1 MNIRVSFAIKIITS
15 MTLFLIVGQSLF
27 AQDQRQQNLEAQ
39 RKRLQQDIKQINTL
53 LFSNEKRKKSVL
65 TQVEDLNLKINVRR
79 RLIRVTNEQA
89 NRLTQQINVNQR
101 SISRQRKELEELKKD
116 YSEMILKS
124 YQSKSGQSR
133 MMFLFSSENFLQA
146 YKRFQY
152 LKQYASFRK
161 KQGELILEKTQIL
174 QELNISLIDQKRK
187 KENLVK
193 ENRAAEEKYRQ
204 EQNSQESLVQ
214 ELKKKERNFIS
225 QIKNKQ
231 KKTKEINK
239 EIQRLIR
246 EAIIASNKAAGG
258 KRNSKVF
265 RLTPEDKLISDNI
278 EANKGKLPWPVQQ
291 GLVIQS
297 FGRQPH
303 PVVKT
308 AIIQSNGVTIATPKN
323 AQARAVFEGKVMSII
338 GFKGSNPTVLIQHG
352 NYITAYSNLGE
363 VYVIKGQKVK
373 PKEIIGKVF
382 TNFETG
388 KTELKFS
395 VFKASTPVNPKTWI
409 YRM

>member
-1 MNIRVSFAIKIITS
+1 MNIRVSFAINIITS
-15 MTLFLIVGQSLF
+15 MALFLIVGQSLF

-39 RKRLQQDIKQINTL
+39 RKRLQQEIKQINTL

-101 SISRQRKELEELKKD
+101 SISRQRKELEALKKD

-161 KQGELILEKTQIL
+161 KQGELISEKTQIL
-174 QELNISLIDQKRK
+174 QELNISLINQKRE

-193 ENRAAEEKYRQ
+193 ENRVAEEKYRQ

-231 KKTKEINK
+231 KKAKEINK

-278 EANKGKLPWPVQQ
+278 EANKGKLPWPVEQ
-291 GLVIQS
+291 GLLIQS

-363 VYVIKGQKVK
+363 VYVTKGQKVK

-382 TNFETG
+382 TNSETG

>member
-101 SISRQRKELEELKKD
+101 SISRQREELEELKKD

-363 VYVIKGQKVK
+363 VYVFKGQKVK

-382 TNFETG
+382 TNSETG

>member
-193 ENRAAEEKYRQ
+193 ENRTAEEKYRQ

>member
-1 MNIRVSFAIKIITS
+1 M
-15 MTLFLIVGQSLF
+15 
-27 AQDQRQQNLEAQ
+27 
-39 RKRLQQDIKQINTL
+39 
-53 LFSNEKRKKSVL
+53 
-65 TQVEDLNLKINVRR
+65 
-79 RLIRVTNEQA
+79 IRVTNEQA

-101 SISRQRKELEELKKD
+101 SISRQREELEELKKD

-363 VYVIKGQKVK
+363 VYVFKGQKVK

-382 TNFETG
+382 TNSETG

>member
-101 SISRQRKELEELKKD
+101 SISRQREELEELKKD

-265 RLTPEDKLISDNI
+265 MLTPEDKLISDNI

-382 TNFETG
+382 TNSETG

>member
-1 MNIRVSFAIKIITS
+1 MNIRVSFAINIITS

-39 RKRLQQDIKQINTL
+39 RKRLQQEIKQINTL

-101 SISRQRKELEELKKD
+101 SISRQRKELEALKKD

-161 KQGELILEKTQIL
+161 KQGELISEKTQIL
-174 QELNISLIDQKRK
+174 QELNISLINQKRE

-193 ENRAAEEKYRQ
+193 ENRVAEEKYRQ

-231 KKTKEINK
+231 KKG
-239 EIQRLIR
+239 QR
-246 EAIIASNKAAGG
+246 
-258 KRNSKVF
+258 
-265 RLTPEDKLISDNI
+265 DK
-278 EANKGKLPWPVQQ
+278 
-291 GLVIQS
+291 
-297 FGRQPH
+297 
-303 PVVKT
+303 
-308 AIIQSNGVTIATPKN
+308 
-323 AQARAVFEGKVMSII
+323 
-338 GFKGSNPTVLIQHG
+338 
-352 NYITAYSNLGE
+352 
-363 VYVIKGQKVK
+363 
-373 PKEIIGKVF
+373 
-382 TNFETG
+382 
-388 KTELKFS
+388 
-395 VFKASTPVNPKTWI
+395 
-409 YRM
+409 

>member
-1 MNIRVSFAIKIITS
+1 MMSFRVGFTFNIIASIL
-15 MTLFLIVGQSLF
+15 LFIGQSLF
-27 AQDQRQQNLEAQ
+27 AQNQRQQNLEAQ
-39 RKRLQQDIKQINTL
+39 RKRLQQEIKQINTL

-65 TQVEDLNLKINVRR
+65 TQVEDLSLKINVRR

-101 SISRQRKELEELKKD
+101 SISQQRKELEALKKD
-116 YSEMILKS
+116 YSDMILKS

-161 KQGELILEKTQIL
+161 KQGELISEKTQIL
-174 QELNISLIDQKRK
+174 QELNISLLDQKRK

-193 ENRAAEEKYRQ
+193 ENRAAEEQYRQ
-204 EQNSQESLVQ
+204 EQKSQESLVL

-225 QIKNKQ
+225 QIRRKQ
-231 KKTKEINK
+231 KKTNEINK

-246 EAIIASNKAAGG
+246 EAIIASNKAAGV
-258 KRNSKVF
+258 KRNSNVF
-265 RLTPEDKLISDNI
+265 SLTPEDQLISDNI
-278 EANKGKLPWPVQQ
+278 TANKGKLPWPVQQ
-291 GLVIQS
+291 GVVIQR

-338 GFKGSNPTVLIQHG
+338 GFKGSNPSVLIKHG
-352 NYITAYSNLGE
+352 NYITTYSNLGE
-363 VYVIKGQKVK
+363 VYVTKGQKVK
-373 PKEIIGKVF
+373 PKEVIGKVF
-382 TNFETG
+382 TNPETG

-395 VFKASTPVNPKTWI
+395 VFKASTPVNPKGWI

>member
-1 MNIRVSFAIKIITS
+1 M
-15 MTLFLIVGQSLF
+15 IVGQSLF

-39 RKRLQQDIKQINTL
+39 RKRLQQEIKQINTL

-101 SISRQRKELEELKKD
+101 SISRQRKELEALKKD

-161 KQGELILEKTQIL
+161 KQGELISEKTQIL
-174 QELNISLIDQKRK
+174 QELNISLINQKRE

-193 ENRAAEEKYRQ
+193 ENRVAEEKYRQ

-231 KKTKEINK
+231 KKAKEINK

-278 EANKGKLPWPVQQ
+278 EANKGKLPWPVEQ
-291 GLVIQS
+291 GLLIQS

-323 AQARAVFEGKVMSII
+323 AQARAVFEGKVISII

-363 VYVIKGQKVK
+363 VYVTKGQKVK

-382 TNFETG
+382 TNSETG

>member
-1 MNIRVSFAIKIITS
+1 MNIRVSFAINIITS

-39 RKRLQQDIKQINTL
+39 RKRLQQEIKQINTL

-101 SISRQRKELEELKKD
+101 SISRQRKELEALKKD

-161 KQGELILEKTQIL
+161 KQGELISEKTQIL
-174 QELNISLIDQKRK
+174 QELNISLINQKRE

-193 ENRAAEEKYRQ
+193 ENRVAEEKYRQ

-231 KKTKEINK
+231 KKAKEINK

-278 EANKGKLPWPVQQ
+278 EANKGKLPWPVEQ
-291 GLVIQS
+291 GLLIQS

-363 VYVIKGQKVK
+363 VYVTKGQKVK

-382 TNFETG
+382 TNSETG

>member
-1 MNIRVSFAIKIITS
+1 MSFRVGFTFNIIASIL
-15 MTLFLIVGQSLF
+15 LFIGQSLF
-27 AQDQRQQNLEAQ
+27 AQNQRQQNLEAQ
-39 RKRLQQDIKQINTL
+39 RKRLQQEIKQINTL

-65 TQVEDLNLKINVRR
+65 TQVEDLSLKINVRR

-101 SISRQRKELEELKKD
+101 SISQQRKELEALKKD
-116 YSEMILKS
+116 YSDMILKS

-161 KQGELILEKTQIL
+161 KQGELISEKTQIL
-174 QELNISLIDQKRK
+174 QELNISLLDQKRK

-193 ENRAAEEKYRQ
+193 ENRAAEEQYRQ
-204 EQNSQESLVQ
+204 EQKSQESLVL

-225 QIKNKQ
+225 QIRRKQ
-231 KKTKEINK
+231 KKTNEINK

-246 EAIIASNKAAGG
+246 EAIIASNKAAGV
-258 KRNSKVF
+258 KRNSNVF
-265 RLTPEDKLISDNI
+265 SLTPEDQLISDNI
-278 EANKGKLPWPVQQ
+278 TANKGKLPWPVQQ
-291 GLVIQS
+291 GVVIQR

-338 GFKGSNPTVLIQHG
+338 GFKGSNPSVLIKHG
-352 NYITAYSNLGE
+352 NYITTYSNLGE
-363 VYVIKGQKVK
+363 VYVTKGQKVK
-373 PKEIIGKVF
+373 PKEVIGKVF
-382 TNFETG
+382 TNPETG

-395 VFKASTPVNPKTWI
+395 VFKASTPVNPKGWI

>member
-1 MNIRVSFAIKIITS
+1 MNIRVSFAINIITS
-15 MTLFLIVGQSLF
+15 MALFLIVGQSLF

-39 RKRLQQDIKQINTL
+39 RKRLQQEIKQINTL

-101 SISRQRKELEELKKD
+101 SISRQRKELEALKKD

-161 KQGELILEKTQIL
+161 KQGELISEKTQIL
-174 QELNISLIDQKRK
+174 QELNISLINQKRE

-193 ENRAAEEKYRQ
+193 ENRVAEEKYRQ

-231 KKTKEINK
+231 KKAKEINK

-278 EANKGKLPWPVQQ
+278 EANKGKLPWPVEQ
-291 GLVIQS
+291 GLLIQS

-323 AQARAVFEGKVMSII
+323 TQARAVFEGKVISII

-363 VYVIKGQKVK
+363 VYVTKGQKVK

-382 TNFETG
+382 TNSETG

>member
-1 MNIRVSFAIKIITS
+1 MSFRVGFTFNIIASIL
-15 MTLFLIVGQSLF
+15 LFIGQSLF

-39 RKRLQQDIKQINTL
+39 RKRLQQEIKQINTL

-65 TQVEDLNLKINVRR
+65 TQVEDLSLKINVRR

-101 SISRQRKELEELKKD
+101 SISQQRKELEALKKD
-116 YSEMILKS
+116 YSDMILKS

-161 KQGELILEKTQIL
+161 KQGELISEKTQIL
-174 QELNISLIDQKRK
+174 QELNISLLDQKRK

-193 ENRAAEEKYRQ
+193 ENRAAEEQYRQ
-204 EQNSQESLVQ
+204 EQKSQESLVL

-225 QIKNKQ
+225 QIRRKQ
-231 KKTKEINK
+231 KKTNEINK

-246 EAIIASNKAAGG
+246 EAIIASNKAAGR
-258 KRNSKVF
+258 KRNSNVF
-265 RLTPEDKLISDNI
+265 SLTPEDQLISDNI
-278 EANKGKLPWPVQQ
+278 TANKGKLPWPVQQ
-291 GLVIQS
+291 GVVIQR

-338 GFKGSNPTVLIQHG
+338 GFKGSNPSVLIQHG
-352 NYITAYSNLGE
+352 NYITTYSNLGE
-363 VYVIKGQKVK
+363 VYVTKGQKVK
-373 PKEIIGKVF
+373 PKEVIGKVF
-382 TNFETG
+382 TNPETG

-395 VFKASTPVNPKTWI
+395 VFKANTPVNPKGWI

>member
-1 MNIRVSFAIKIITS
+1 MNIRVSFAINIITS

-39 RKRLQQDIKQINTL
+39 RKRLQQEIKQINTL

-101 SISRQRKELEELKKD
+101 SISRQRKELEALKRD

-161 KQGELILEKTQIL
+161 KQGELISEKTQIL
-174 QELNISLIDQKRK
+174 QELNISLINQKRE

-193 ENRAAEEKYRQ
+193 ENRVAEEKYRQ

-231 KKTKEINK
+231 KKAKEINK

-278 EANKGKLPWPVQQ
+278 EANKGKLPWPVEQ
-291 GLVIQS
+291 GLLIQS

-363 VYVIKGQKVK
+363 VYVTKGQKVK

-382 TNFETG
+382 TNSETG

>member
-1 MNIRVSFAIKIITS
+1 MNIRVSFAINIITS

-39 RKRLQQDIKQINTL
+39 RKRLQQEIKQINTL

-101 SISRQRKELEELKKD
+101 SISRQRKELEALKKD
-116 YSEMILKS
+116 YSKMILKS

-161 KQGELILEKTQIL
+161 KQGELISEKTQIL
-174 QELNISLIDQKRK
+174 QELNISLINQKRE

-193 ENRAAEEKYRQ
+193 ENRVAEEKYRQ

-231 KKTKEINK
+231 KKAKEINK

-278 EANKGKLPWPVQQ
+278 EANKGKLPWPVEQ
-291 GLVIQS
+291 GLLIQS

-363 VYVIKGQKVK
+363 VYVTKGQKVK

-382 TNFETG
+382 TNSETG

>member
-1 MNIRVSFAIKIITS
+1 M
-15 MTLFLIVGQSLF
+15 IVGQSLF

-39 RKRLQQDIKQINTL
+39 RKRLQQEIKQINTL

-101 SISRQRKELEELKKD
+101 SISRQRKELEALKKD

-161 KQGELILEKTQIL
+161 KQGELISEKTQIL
-174 QELNISLIDQKRK
+174 QELNISLINQKRE

-193 ENRAAEEKYRQ
+193 ENRVAEEKYRQ

-231 KKTKEINK
+231 KKAKEINK

-278 EANKGKLPWPVQQ
+278 EANKGKLPWPVEQ
-291 GLVIQS
+291 GLLIQS

-363 VYVIKGQKVK
+363 VYVTKGQKVK

-382 TNFETG
+382 TNSETG

>member
-1 MNIRVSFAIKIITS
+1 MNIRVSFAINIITS

-39 RKRLQQDIKQINTL
+39 RKRLQQEIKQINTL

-101 SISRQRKELEELKKD
+101 SISRQRKELEALKKD

-161 KQGELILEKTQIL
+161 KQGELISEKTQIL
-174 QELNISLIDQKRK
+174 QELNISLINQKRE

-193 ENRAAEEKYRQ
+193 ENRVAEEKYRQ

-231 KKTKEINK
+231 KKAKEINK

-278 EANKGKLPWPVQQ
+278 EANKGKLPWPVEQ
-291 GLVIQS
+291 GLLIQS

-323 AQARAVFEGKVMSII
+323 TQARAVFEGKVISII

-363 VYVIKGQKVK
+363 VYVTKGQKVK

-382 TNFETG
+382 TNSETG

>member
-1 MNIRVSFAIKIITS
+1 MMSFRVGFTFNIIASIL
-15 MTLFLIVGQSLF
+15 LFIGQSLF
-27 AQDQRQQNLEAQ
+27 AQNQRQQNLEAQ
-39 RKRLQQDIKQINTL
+39 RKRLQQEIKQINTL

-65 TQVEDLNLKINVRR
+65 TQVEDLSLKINVRR

-101 SISRQRKELEELKKD
+101 SISQQRKELEELKKD
-116 YSEMILKS
+116 YSDMILKS

-133 MMFLFSSENFLQA
+133 MMFL
-146 YKRFQY
+146 
-152 LKQYASFRK
+152 YASFRK
-161 KQGELILEKTQIL
+161 KQGELISEKTQIL
-174 QELNISLIDQKRK
+174 QELNISLLDQKRK

-193 ENRAAEEKYRQ
+193 ENRAAEEQYRQ
-204 EQNSQESLVQ
+204 EQKSQESLVL

-225 QIKNKQ
+225 QIRRKQ
-231 KKTKEINK
+231 KKTNEINK

-258 KRNSKVF
+258 KRNSNVF
-265 RLTPEDKLISDNI
+265 SLTPEDQLISDNI
-278 EANKGKLPWPVQQ
+278 TANKGKLPWPVQQ
-291 GLVIQS
+291 GVVIQR

-338 GFKGSNPTVLIQHG
+338 GFKGSNPSVLIQHG
-352 NYITAYSNLGE
+352 NYITTYSNLGE
-363 VYVIKGQKVK
+363 VYVTKGQKVK
-373 PKEIIGKVF
+373 PKEVIGKVF
-382 TNFETG
+382 TNPETG

-395 VFKASTPVNPKTWI
+395 VFKASVPVNPKGWI